1 MSENVKFIV
10 TEVNKLLGRNYNLIG
25 FNTLNAEDLLQVLL
39 CYFIILTFLQNVPLF
54 SQILCSVLMKIQQQD
69 SSDVDV
75 KLDSP
80 EENSIYI
87 LTTLRILNYQPD
99 VDPVTFRFFIT
110 IN

>member
-25 FNTLNAEDLLQVLL
+25 FNALSAEDLL
-39 CYFIILTFLQNVPLF
+39 
-54 SQILCSVLMKIQQQD
+54 QILCSVLMKIQQQD
-69 SSDVDV
+69 NSDTDV

-99 VDPVTFRFFIT
+99 VDPVTFR
-110 IN
+110 

>member
-1 MSENVKFIV
+1 MSENVKFIM

-25 FNTLNAEDLLQVLL
+25 FNTLNAEDLLQVSLRL
-39 CYFIILTFLQNVPLF
+39 FYHRDAFEKYSIFF

-69 SSDVDV
+69 SDTDI

-87 LTTLRILNYQPD
+87 LTVLRILNYQPD
-99 VDPVTFRFFIT
+99 VDPTTFR
-110 IN
+110 